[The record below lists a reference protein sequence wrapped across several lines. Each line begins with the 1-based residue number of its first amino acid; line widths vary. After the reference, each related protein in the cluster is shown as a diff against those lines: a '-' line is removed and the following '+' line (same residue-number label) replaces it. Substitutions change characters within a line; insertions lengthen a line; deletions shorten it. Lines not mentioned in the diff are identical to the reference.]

1 MTISGREQTRR
12 EKSLEGGRE
21 VDATVQAPS
30 FRQNMGGSDGGD
42 IKVNLYPSRKKAD
55 TGM

>member
-42 IKVNLYPSRKKAD
+42 IKVNLYPSRKKAA